1 MAQSEL
7 TGLLTGITQAPID
20 PRDMMT
26 NEQAALTRG
35 RRLSN
40 SLRKNIGSLTGT
52 DTRTISERAQEALAQ
67 LDPAKKEDRQQ
78 ILEIVSRVSPDKVSA
93 LRQGFAEQ
101 DEKERATGV
110 TEGQTQESLDIRR
123 MQAKASQLSADA
135 SMIAAGGGSKL
146 SVSSEKAIRAA
157 ETAAAKSEGQ
167 KDLALGM
174 AARYSRLKPTGGAG
188 GKAIE
193 NFKTFMG
200 GQDEVSSLKTQFEG
214 LVATGIIGALP
225 PGVASDKDIEMAKS
239 GFPNSGWSAEEIES
253 WLLGRAKLQAFH
265 SERSRFES
273 QWISENRG
281 DASGWNNA
289 WDALRKTEGF
299 AQSIVDKY
307 NLPALDLPKEDL
319 SFDEAA
325 FAAIA
330 ERKAQAAQ
338 NQAQGRIAGATG
350 SSYTSN

>member
-1 MAQSEL
+1 MAQTDL
-7 TGLLTGITQAPID
+7 TGLLTGISSAPID
-20 PRDMMT
+20 PRDSMT
-26 NEQAALTRG
+26 AQQEMLSRSSEANRGLRRGIGALTG
-35 RRLSN
+35 AN
-40 SLRKNIGSLTGT
+40 TQTTK
-52 DTRTISERAQEALAQ
+52 EKAEAALAQ
-67 LDPAKKEDRQQ
+67 LDPSNKADREQ
-78 ILEIVSRVSPDKVSA
+78 ILRIVSQINPARVPV
-93 LRQGFAEQ
+93 LRQAFADKDKADAAASVTSGQ
-101 DEKERATGV
+101 AQER
-110 TEGQTQESLDIRR
+110 LDIQRI
-123 MQAKASQLSADA
+123 QAGASQTSAAA
-135 SMIAAGGGSKL
+135 SKLAAEGGGKL
-146 SVSSEKAIRAA
+146 SVSSEKAIRDA

-253 WLLGRAKLQAFH
+253 WLLGRAKLQAFQ
-265 SERSRFES
+265 SERSRFEA
-273 QWISENRG
+273 QWISENKG

-289 WDALRKTEGF
+289 WDELKKTEGF

-319 SFDEAA
+319 SFDEAT
-325 FAAIA
+325 FAAIQ
-330 ERKAQAAQ
+330 EKKRQAAQ

-350 SSYTSN
+350 GFGL

>member
-1 MAQSEL
+1 MAKTDL
-7 TGLLTGITQAPID
+7 TGLLTGVTQAPID
-20 PRDMMT
+20 PMLGATYEQRMLARGA
-26 NEQAALTRG
+26 QAAQGLRRG
-35 RRLSN
+35 M
-40 SLRKNIGSLTGT
+40 GALTGA
-52 DTRTISERAQEALAQ
+52 DTRTTGEKAQEMLSR
-67 LDPAKKEDRQQ
+67 LDPTKAEDRVQ
-78 ILEIVSRVSPDKVSA
+78 ILEVVERVNPQAAPA
-93 LRQGFAEQ
+93 LRQAFADRDRE
-101 DEKERATGV
+101 ESAAKT
-110 TEGQTQESLDIRR
+110 TQEQAQERLDIMR
-123 MQAKASQLSADA
+123 MQAKASQTSAEA
-135 SMIAAGGGSKL
+135 SKLAAEGGGKL
-146 SVSSEKAIRAA
+146 SVSSEKAIRDA

-253 WLLGRAKLQAFH
+253 WLLGRAKLQAFQ

-273 QWISENRG
+273 QWISDNKG

-289 WDALRKTEGF
+289 WDELRKTEGF

-319 SFDEAA
+319 SFDEAV
-325 FAAIA
+325 FQAIQ
-330 ERKAQAAQ
+330 EKKAQAAQ
-338 NQAQGRIAGATG
+338 TQAQGRIALATG
-350 SSYTSN
+350 GFGL